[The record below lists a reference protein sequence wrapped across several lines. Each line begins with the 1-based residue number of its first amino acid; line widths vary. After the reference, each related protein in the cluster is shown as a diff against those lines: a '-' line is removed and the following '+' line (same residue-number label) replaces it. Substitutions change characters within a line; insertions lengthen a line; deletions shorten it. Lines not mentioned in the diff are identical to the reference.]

1 MNSTERKEYI
11 LDSLDTKHSVRINE
25 LSQYL
30 KVTRETIR
38 RDLKTLEK
46 EGMIKKVHGG
56 AVLDNP
62 TSETDYE
69 KRKIE
74 RWSAKE
80 KIAQLA
86 AAYIEEGD
94 SIYLD
99 FGTTTLAL
107 AKEICE
113 MENITV
119 VTNTIPIINILQK
132 NDKIDLIIPG
142 GLLRSN
148 ESSLFGQF
156 ALNNIGEIFVNIGFF
171 GCSGIESN
179 AGITSHHMGEVQV
192 SKQMIQQSQSKI
204 VLADQSKFG
213 SIAFNRTASLEE
225 IDIVITDSLGDN
237 SKDYD
242 ALNEQGIELISAE
255 KRSN

>member
-25 LSQYL
+25 LSQNL

-38 RDLKTLEK
+38 RDLNTLEK

-56 AVLDNP
+56 AILDNQ
-62 TSETDYE
+62 TGETDYE

-74 RWSAKE
+74 RWHAKE
-80 KIAQLA
+80 KIAKLA
-86 AAYIEEGD
+86 ASYIEEGD

-99 FGTTTLAL
+99 YGTTTLAL
-107 AKEICE
+107 AKEICK
-113 MENITV
+113 MKNITV
-119 VTNTIPIINILQK
+119 VTNTIPIINTLLK
-132 NDKIDLIIPG
+132 NDEIDIIIPG

-156 ALNNIGEIFVNIGFF
+156 ALNNMCEIFVNIGFF
-171 GCSGIESN
+171 GCSGIESK
-179 AGITSHHMGEVQV
+179 AGVTSHHMGEVQV
-192 SKQMIQQSQSKI
+192 SKQMVQQSQNVI
-204 VLADQSKFG
+204 ILADQSKFG
-213 SIAFNRTASLEE
+213 TMAFNRTASLEE
-225 IDIVITDSLGDN
+225 IDIVITDSLGTD

-242 ALNEQGIELISAE
+242 ALNEHGIELNFAE
-255 KRSN
+255 